1 MPFYSLVEKMIKL
14 KILFIIFAFLTSS
27 WVQADDSTNFE
38 NAELIKLRI
47 KELELKKEIL
57 ELEAKKESQTPHQS
71 TSPQPYVSPTNSSSG
86 NSTSRSSAYIR
97 GPRGGCYTF
106 SASGNK
112 RYVDRSLCNQ

>member
-1 MPFYSLVEKMIKL
+1 MIQL

-27 WVQADDSTNFE
+27 WIQADDSTNFE
-38 NAELIKLRI
+38 DAELIKLRI

-57 ELEAKKESQTPHQS
+57 ELEAKKDNQTPHHS
-71 TSPQPYVSPTNSSSG
+71 TSPQSYVSPTNSISGNDASKSSG
-86 NSTSRSSAYIR
+86 YIR

-106 SASGNK
+106 SASGKK